1 MKKTTLFLFTLFL
14 SGLMLG
20 VNAQVQDTIKGLIF
34 SEHRAGDPHAHYLEL
49 CNMGTETIDLS
60 KVTIAN
66 VVGKT
71 FSKDENDQWRL
82 NTAPG
87 ADRQIR
93 ISGGELAPGETW
105 MIMGVSD
112 RFAPGQNYPDHRTD
126 MLPLADEFCMTNNA
140 FGVTDTI
147 IPQWQMWGDSASTWA
162 NLLWNWGDQGFVLFN
177 HLDNGD
183 SIMIDEVGLQLNDAN
198 TAVGGTYFEVAGIPE
213 AGRYYTLVRKAN
225 ITKGNMVWNSAKGA
239 TLEDSEW
246 IPIPNQYGRMSYT
259 TIKNHGDFHID
270 VQSSTV
276 DVDKD
281 NAKMTVPWGIY
292 RGDSIIAN
300 HLDLGLGMAWQYVQ
314 NGNLADSAH
323 TIMQNRDTLI
333 LYAAGNQLEQVNF
346 EIVVL
351 EPAADQAV
359 VFPTR
364 YVVRG
369 GAYWINPNNQQYEW
383 NANDTWITPYYVTIG
398 QGVDTVGNV
407 PYATRVDSLF
417 RYLEKAPNASWE
429 IVWKDGEVH
438 ADLRNGDILK
448 VTSEDGS
455 TVKEYYIDVL
465 DYRASD
471 NALLGA
477 ITWPDKQEY
486 LENWKGDTIPS
497 FGSLKTSYTI
507 LVPYG
512 TVNVPA
518 LVAHPVDINATIE
531 VQRAVSLTGSLANRT
546 TSFKVIAQSDTIDN
560 TYTVTFELEKDPAKV
575 QIFKGSPF
583 FSEHATN
590 QRSAMYY
597 LEICN
602 PGNVPLD
609 LSEYLIMKSPAVN
622 PGDAIST
629 IIPAAPTELNFK
641 NRYQSYVP
649 GFKYNEDTVNW
660 VLNPGILSLDAN
672 VDPVIEPGGVF
683 VVAATWANRFQYMSD
698 FLKNDIDKRWSHE
711 TASLTPEG
719 VNAVETVPTMRNGA
733 NALYMFKIVGDSVL
747 DGLKPVGDPAD
758 FELVDVLG
766 DPIADATWTVAGRTV
781 TTQHRGRMRAKPY
794 IYKGAHSLVESSE
807 RFGTHPDTSAW
818 IVETYNNEL
827 PNQDN
832 IPDFIGSHVMDA
844 VTVYLSTVTSSVY
857 LVSDGFAK
865 GQTIQG
871 DLTATT
877 VEGFF
882 GNVDKADP
890 MQNLSVHSGVD
901 GSVKDPATAAV
912 GGDTLVVISADGV
925 NKTAYAL
932 VDIPLDSDAVLTTVD
947 DPSDL
952 TITHSGA
959 EGTITGVVYGS
970 LLKDLVA
977 AVKVPALAV
986 MNVINGKG
994 ELVPMQIMNFDSVKV
1009 NTKVGADIYF
1019 EVVAQDL
1026 VTVITYKLVPAS
1038 LASDAFVIS
1047 SIYGVDQDNVEI
1059 KDIADGTIV
1068 DLFFNNIEVVKG
1080 ASAVILS
1087 KLGHERLDGILSY
1100 DDVLKVVSEDGT
1112 NTVVYFLTFLGE
1124 SNPDA
1129 NAAPEIELAFSDT
1142 TFADPGTIMLSA
1154 TATDDGLPPPPALT
1168 YLWEV
1173 TANGANAVIESADQ
1187 LSTNVT
1193 FNAKGSYTVTLSVSD
1208 GALTTKADVSVF
1220 VGGVGI
1226 EQNLAPAM
1234 HIYPNPAK
1242 DKLTLELMN
1251 MPGSTSI
1258 VSIYSI
1264 TGSTVFNTKLS
1275 TDKLE
1280 VDLSSFES
1288 GLYFIKVNS
1297 EDQTFTT
1304 RVQIQK

>member
-1 MKKTTLFLFTLFL
+1 MKKTTLILFALFL
-14 SGLMLG
+14 SGLLVG

-49 CNMGTETIDLS
+49 CNTGTETIDLS

-66 VVGKT
+66 IVNKT
-71 FSKDENDQWRL
+71 LSKDENDQWRIDSD
-82 NTAPG
+82 PG
-87 ADRQIR
+87 VTRQIR
-93 ISGGELAPGETW
+93 LSGELAPGATW

-112 RFAPGQNYPDHRTD
+112 RFAAGQNYPDHRTD
-126 MLPLADEFCMTNNA
+126 MLPLADEFCMTGNA

-147 IPQWQMWGDSASTWA
+147 IPEWQMWGDSASTWF
-162 NLLWNWGDQGFVLFN
+162 NLLWNWGSQPFVLFN

-183 SIMIDEVGLQLNDAN
+183 SIMIDQARLLLSETNVAINAYTD
-198 TAVGGTYFEVAGIPE
+198 VAGIPE
-213 AGRYYTLVRKAN
+213 ATRYYTLVRKA
-225 ITKGNMVWNSAKGA
+225 TVTQGNMDWNSSKGA
-239 TLEDSEW
+239 TAEDSEW
-246 IPIPNQYGRMSYT
+246 ICIPNQYGRMSYT

-270 VQSSTV
+270 VQSTTV

-281 NAKMTVPWGIY
+281 IAKITVPWGIY

-300 HLDLGLGMAWQYVQ
+300 HMELGPGMAWQYVL
-314 NGNLADSAH
+314 NGDLADS
-323 TIMQNRDTLI
+323 TRSIMQNRDTLI
-333 LYAAGNQLEQVNF
+333 LYAAGNELEQVNF

-359 VFPTR
+359 VFPTS

-369 GAYWINPNNQQYEW
+369 GAYWVNPNNQQYEW
-383 NANDTWITPYYVTIG
+383 NENDTWVTPYYVTIG
-398 QGVDTVGNV
+398 QGVDTIGNV

-448 VTSEDGS
+448 VTSENGS

-465 DYRASD
+465 DYAASD

-477 ITWPDKQEY
+477 ITWPDKQEF
-486 LENWKGDTIPS
+486 LENWKGDTIPN
-497 FGSLKTSYTI
+497 FGSLKTNYTI
-507 LVPYG
+507 MVPYG

-518 LVAHPVDINATIE
+518 LVAHPLDINATLE
-531 VQRAVSLTGSLANRT
+531 VQRAVSLTGSLASRT
-546 TSFKVIAQSDTIDN
+546 TTFKVIAQSDTISE
-560 TYTVTFELEKDPAKV
+560 TYTVTFELEKDPAKIQV
-575 QIFKGSPF
+575 YKASPF
-583 FSEHATN
+583 FSEHASN
-590 QRSAMYY
+590 QRSTMYY

-622 PGDAIST
+622 PGEAIST
-629 IIPAAPTELNFK
+629 IIPAAPTEVNFK

-649 GFKYNEDTVNW
+649 GFQYFEDTVNW

-672 VDPVIEPGGVF
+672 VDPVVEPGGVF
-683 VVAATWANRFQYMSD
+683 VVSASFANREQYYTD
-698 FLKNDIDKRWSHE
+698 YHLQDIDKRWSHGA
-711 TASLTPEG
+711 ASLTPEG
-719 VNAVETVPTMRNGA
+719 VNAVETVATMRNGA

-747 DGLKPVGDPAD
+747 DGLKPVGDPED

-766 DPIADATWTVAGRTV
+766 DPIADASWTVAGRTV
-781 TTQHRGRMRAKPY
+781 TTQHRGRIRPKPY
-794 IYKGAHSLVESSE
+794 IYTGSRSLVESSE
-807 RFGTHPDTSAW
+807 RFGTAPDTSDW
-818 IVETYNNEL
+818 IVETYNFEL

-832 IPDFIGSHVMDA
+832 IPDLIGSHVMDP
-844 VTVYLSTVTSSVY
+844 VTIYLSTVSSSVY
-857 LVSDGFAK
+857 LVSDGFA
-865 GQTIQG
+865 GVQTIQG
-871 DLTATT
+871 DLTSTS
-877 VEGFF
+877 VEGFL

-901 GSVKDPATAAV
+901 GSVKDPATAAA
-912 GGDTLVVISADGV
+912 GGDTLVVVSADGA
-925 NKTAYAL
+925 NKTSYAM
-932 VDIPLDSDAVLTTVD
+932 VDLPLDSDAVLTPAT

-952 TITHSGA
+952 TISHSGT
-959 EGTITGVVYGS
+959 EGTITGVVYGA

-977 AVKVPALAV
+977 AVKVPSLAV
-986 MNVINGKG
+986 MNVIDGNG
-994 ELVPMQIMNFDSVKV
+994 ELVPLQIMNFDSVKV
-1009 NTKVGADIYF
+1009 DTKVGADIYF

-1026 VTVITYKLVPAS
+1026 VTVITYKLEPAS

-1047 SIYGVDQDNVEI
+1047 SIYEVDEEGDDI
-1059 KDIADGTIV
+1059 SKIADGTIV
-1068 DLFFNNIEVVKG
+1068 DLFFNNVEVVKG
-1080 ASAVILS
+1080 ASAVILT

-1112 NTVVYFLTFLGE
+1112 NTVVYFLTFLME
-1124 SNPDA
+1124 TNPDA
-1129 NAAPEIELAFSDT
+1129 NNAPQIELAFSDT
-1142 TFADPGTIMLSA
+1142 TITDPGTIMMSA
-1154 TATDDGLPPPPALT
+1154 TATDDGLPPPAALT

-1173 TANGANAVIESADQ
+1173 SANGANAEIESADQ

-1234 HIYPNPAK
+1234 YIYPNPAK

-1258 VSIYSI
+1258 VSIFSI
-1264 TGSTVFNTKLS
+1264 TGSAVYNTKLS

-1288 GLYFIKVNS
+1288 GLYFIQVKS
-1297 EDQTFTT
+1297 EDETFTT